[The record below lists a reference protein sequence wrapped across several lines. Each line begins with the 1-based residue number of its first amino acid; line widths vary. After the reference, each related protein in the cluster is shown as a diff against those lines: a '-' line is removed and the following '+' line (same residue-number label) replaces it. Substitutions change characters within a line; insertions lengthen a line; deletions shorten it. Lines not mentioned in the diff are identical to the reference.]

1 MRYTTRF
8 VAVAL
13 GAALALAGCG
23 SGGSSGEAET
33 GGTPPSVGA
42 TADFPVTVGDVT
54 LQAKP
59 TKIVALSPTAT
70 EVLFAIGAGSQVT
83 AVDDQSNFPAE
94 APKTDLS
101 AFQPNAEAIA
111 AKQPDLVV
119 LSNDMNNVVAQLE
132 QLKIPVYVAAAGK
145 TIDDTYQQITDIGTL
160 TGNKPAA
167 EDLAKRMRA
176 DIDKLVKDV
185 PQRTTKLTYYYELGP
200 ELYSL
205 TSKTFVG
212 SLFAQLG
219 LENIADPAD
228 ADGSKG
234 GYPQLSAEALVKADP
249 DLIFLADTVCCQQ
262 NADTVKARPGWS
274 GITAVKT
281 GQIVGLNDDIA
292 SRWGPR
298 TVDLL
303 RQIVDAVS
311 KVPA

>member
-1 MRYTTRF
+1 MRYKARIL
-8 VAVAL
+8 AAAL
-13 GAALALAGCG
+13 GAALLLAGCG
-23 SGGSSGEAET
+23 DGGSTEN
-33 GGTPPSVGA
+33 GGTPPDTNVSA
-42 TADFPVTVGDVT
+42 TAEFPVTVGDLTVAT
-54 LQAKP
+54 KP
-59 TKIVALSPTAT
+59 TKIVVLSPTAT
-70 EVLFAIGAGSQVT
+70 EVLFAIGAGPQVV
-83 AVDDQSNFPAE
+83 AVDDQSNFPAN
-94 APKTDLS
+94 APKSELS

-111 AKQPDLVV
+111 GKSPDLVV
-119 LSNDMNNVVAQLE
+119 LSNDMNNVVAQLR
-132 QLKIPVYVAAAGK
+132 QLKIPVYVAPAGK
-145 TIDDTYQQITDIGTL
+145 TLDDTYKQITDIGAL
-160 TGNKPAA
+160 TGNRPAA
-167 EDLAKRMRA
+167 EDLAKQMRT
-176 DIDKLVKDV
+176 DVDKLVKDV
-185 PQRTTKLTYYYELGP
+185 PQRSTKLTYYYELGP

-234 GYPQLSAEALVKADP
+234 GYPQLSAESLVKADP

-281 GQIVGLNDDIA
+281 GQIVGLNDDVA

-303 RQIVDAVS
+303 RQIVDAVA

>member
-1 MRYTTRF
+1 MRYRVRF
-8 VAVAL
+8 VVAAAL

-23 SGGSSGEAET
+23 SGGGTEN
-33 GGTPPSVGA
+33 GGTPPTQTAGA
-42 TADFPVTVGDVT
+42 TADFPVTIGDLTVA
-54 LQAKP
+54 AKP

-70 EVLFAIGAGSQVT
+70 EVLFAIGAGSQVV

-94 APKTDLS
+94 APKSDLS

-111 AKQPDLVV
+111 EKQPDLVV
-119 LSNDMNNVVAQLE
+119 LSNDMNNVVAQLK
-132 QLKIPVYVAAAGK
+132 QLQIPVYVAAAGK
-145 TIDDTYQQITDIGTL
+145 TLDDTYQQITDIGAL
-160 TGNKPAA
+160 TGNRPAA
-167 EDLAKRMRA
+167 EDLAKRMREEV
-176 DIDKLVKDV
+176 DKLVADV
-185 PQRTTKLTYYYELGP
+185 PQRATKLTYYYELGP

-219 LENIADPAD
+219 LENVADPAD
-228 ADGSKG
+228 TDGSKG
-234 GYPQLSAEALVKADP
+234 GYPQLSAESLVKADP
-249 DLIFLADTVCCQQ
+249 DMIFLADTVCCKQ
-262 NADTVKARPGWS
+262 NAASVKARPGWS
-274 GITAVKT
+274 GITAVKS
-281 GQIVGLNDDIA
+281 GQIVELNDDIA

>member
-1 MRYTTRF
+1 MRYKARIL
-8 VAVAL
+8 AAAL
-13 GAALALAGCG
+13 GAALLLAGCG
-23 SGGSSGEAET
+23 DGGSTEN
-33 GGTPPSVGA
+33 GGTPPDTNVSA
-42 TADFPVTVGDVT
+42 TAEFPVTVGDLTVAT
-54 LQAKP
+54 KP
-59 TKIVALSPTAT
+59 TKIVVLSPTAT
-70 EVLFAIGAGSQVT
+70 EVLFAIGAGPQVV
-83 AVDDQSNFPAE
+83 AVDDQSNFPAN
-94 APKTDLS
+94 APKSELS

-111 AKQPDLVV
+111 GKSPDLVV
-119 LSNDMNNVVAQLE
+119 LSNDMNNVVAQLR
-132 QLKIPVYVAAAGK
+132 QLKIPVYVAPAGK
-145 TIDDTYQQITDIGTL
+145 TIDDTYKQITDIGAL
-160 TGNKPAA
+160 TGNRPAA
-167 EDLAKRMRA
+167 EDLAKQMRT
-176 DIDKLVKDV
+176 DVDKLVKDV
-185 PQRTTKLTYYYELGP
+185 PQRSTKLTYYYELGP

-234 GYPQLSAEALVKADP
+234 GYPQLSAESLVKADP

-274 GITAVKT
+274 GITAVKS

-303 RQIVDAVS
+303 RQIVDAVA

>member
-1 MRYTTRF
+1 MRYKARI
-8 VAVAL
+8 VAAAL
-13 GAALALAGCG
+13 GAALFLAGCG
-23 SGGSSGEAET
+23 DGGSTEN
-33 GGTPPSVGA
+33 GGTPADTNVSA
-42 TADFPVTVGDVT
+42 TAEFPVTVGDLTVT
-54 LQAKP
+54 TKP

-70 EVLFAIGAGSQVT
+70 EVLFAVGAGPQVV

-94 APKTDLS
+94 APKSELS

-111 AKQPDLVV
+111 GKSPDLVV
-119 LSNDMNNVVAQLE
+119 LSNDMNNVVAQLR
-132 QLKIPVYVAAAGK
+132 QLKIPVYVAPAGK
-145 TIDDTYQQITDIGTL
+145 TIDDTYKQITDIGAL
-160 TGNKPAA
+160 TGNRPAA
-167 EDLAKRMRA
+167 EDLAKQLR
-176 DIDKLVKDV
+176 DDVDKLVKDV
-185 PQRTTKLTYYYELGP
+185 PQRSTKLTYYYELGP

-234 GYPQLSAEALVKADP
+234 GYPQLSAESLVKADP

-262 NADTVKARPGWS
+262 NLDTVKARPGWS

>member
-1 MRYTTRF
+1 MRYKARIL
-8 VAVAL
+8 AAAL
-13 GAALALAGCG
+13 GAALLLAGCG
-23 SGGSSGEAET
+23 DGGSTEN
-33 GGTPPSVGA
+33 GGTPPDTNVSA
-42 TADFPVTVGDVT
+42 TAEFPVTVGDLTVAT
-54 LQAKP
+54 KP
-59 TKIVALSPTAT
+59 TKIVVLSPTAT
-70 EVLFAIGAGSQVT
+70 EVLFAIGAGPQVV
-83 AVDDQSNFPAE
+83 AVDDQSNFPAN
-94 APKTDLS
+94 APKSELS

-111 AKQPDLVV
+111 GKSPDLVV
-119 LSNDMNNVVAQLE
+119 LSNDMNNVVAQLR
-132 QLKIPVYVAAAGK
+132 QLKIPVYVAPAGK
-145 TIDDTYQQITDIGTL
+145 TLDDTYQQITDIGAL
-160 TGNKPAA
+160 TGNRPAA
-167 EDLAKRMRA
+167 EDLAKQMRT
-176 DIDKLVKDV
+176 DVDKLVKDV
-185 PQRTTKLTYYYELGP
+185 PQRSTKLTYYYELGP

-234 GYPQLSAEALVKADP
+234 GYPQLSAESLVKADP

-281 GQIVGLNDDIA
+281 GQIVGLNDDVA

-303 RQIVDAVS
+303 RQIVDAVA

>member
-1 MRYTTRF
+1 MRYQARI
-8 VAVAL
+8 VAAAL
-13 GAALALAGCG
+13 GAALLLAGCG
-23 SGGSSGEAET
+23 DGGSTEN
-33 GGTPPSVGA
+33 GGTPPDTNVSA
-42 TADFPVTVGDVT
+42 TPDFPVTVGDLTVAT
-54 LQAKP
+54 KP

-70 EVLFAIGAGSQVT
+70 EVLFAIGAGPQVV
-83 AVDDQSNFPAE
+83 AVDDQSNFPAN
-94 APKTDLS
+94 APKSDLS

-111 AKQPDLVV
+111 GKSPDLVV
-119 LSNDMNNVVAQLE
+119 LSNDMNNVVAQLR
-132 QLKIPVYVAAAGK
+132 QLKIPVYVAPAGK
-145 TIDDTYQQITDIGTL
+145 TLDDTYRQITDIGAL
-160 TGNKPAA
+160 TGNRPAA
-167 EDLAKRMRA
+167 EDLAKQMRT
-176 DIDKLVKDV
+176 DVDKLVKDV
-185 PQRTTKLTYYYELGP
+185 PQRSTKLTYYYELGP

-234 GYPQLSAEALVKADP
+234 GYPQLSAESLVKADP

-262 NADTVKARPGWS
+262 NADSVKARPGWS
-274 GITAVKT
+274 GITAVKS

>member
-1 MRYTTRF
+1 MRYKARI
-8 VAVAL
+8 VAAAL
-13 GAALALAGCG
+13 GAALFLAGCG
-23 SGGSSGEAET
+23 DGGSTEN
-33 GGTPPSVGA
+33 GGTPADTNVSA
-42 TADFPVTVGDVT
+42 TAEFPVTVGDLTVT
-54 LQAKP
+54 TKP

-70 EVLFAIGAGSQVT
+70 EVLFAVGAGPQVV

-94 APKTDLS
+94 APKSELS

-111 AKQPDLVV
+111 GKSPDLVV
-119 LSNDMNNVVAQLE
+119 LSNDMNNVVAQLR
-132 QLKIPVYVAAAGK
+132 QLKIPVYVAPAGK
-145 TIDDTYQQITDIGTL
+145 TIDDTYKQITDIGAL
-160 TGNKPAA
+160 TGNRPAA
-167 EDLAKRMRA
+167 EDLAKQLRE
-176 DIDKLVKDV
+176 DVDKLVKDV
-185 PQRTTKLTYYYELGP
+185 PQRSTKLTYYYELGP

-234 GYPQLSAEALVKADP
+234 GYPQLSAESLVKADP

-262 NADTVKARPGWS
+262 NLDTVKARPGWS

>member
-1 MRYTTRF
+1 MRYPAKL
-8 VAVAL
+8 VAAAL
-13 GAALALAGCG
+13 GAALLLAGCG
-23 SGGSSGEAET
+23 DGGSTEN
-33 GGTPPSVGA
+33 GGTPPPQTASA
-42 TADFPVTVGDVT
+42 TPDFPVTVGDLTVAT
-54 LQAKP
+54 KP

-70 EVLFAIGAGSQVT
+70 EVLFAIGAGPQVI
-83 AVDDQSNFPAE
+83 AVDDQSNFPAD
-94 APKTDLS
+94 APKSDLS

-111 AKQPDLVV
+111 GKSPDLVV
-119 LSNDMNNVVAQLE
+119 LSNDMNNVVAQLR
-132 QLKIPVYVAAAGK
+132 QLKIPVYVAPAGK
-145 TIDDTYQQITDIGTL
+145 TIDDTYQQVTDIGAL
-160 TGNKPAA
+160 TGNRPAA
-167 EDLAKRMRA
+167 EDLAKKMQT
-176 DIDKLVKDV
+176 DVDQLVKSV
-185 PQRTTKLTYYYELGP
+185 PQRSTKLTYYYELGP

-234 GYPQLSAEALVKADP
+234 GYPQLSAESLVKADP

-262 NADTVKARPGWS
+262 TAATVKARPGWA
-274 GITAVKT
+274 GITAVKS

>member
-1 MRYTTRF
+1 MRYKARIL
-8 VAVAL
+8 AAAL
-13 GAALALAGCG
+13 GAALLLAGCG
-23 SGGSSGEAET
+23 DGGSTEN
-33 GGTPPSVGA
+33 GGTPPDTNVSA
-42 TADFPVTVGDVT
+42 TAEFPVTVGDLTVAT
-54 LQAKP
+54 KP
-59 TKIVALSPTAT
+59 TKIVVLSPTAT
-70 EVLFAIGAGSQVT
+70 EVLFAIGAGPQVV
-83 AVDDQSNFPAE
+83 AVDDQSNFPAN
-94 APKTDLS
+94 APKSELS

-111 AKQPDLVV
+111 GKSPDLVV
-119 LSNDMNNVVAQLE
+119 LSNDMNNVVAQLR
-132 QLKIPVYVAAAGK
+132 QLKIPVYVAPAGK
-145 TIDDTYQQITDIGTL
+145 TIDDTYKQITDIGAL
-160 TGNKPAA
+160 TGNRPAA
-167 EDLAKRMRA
+167 EDLAKQMRT
-176 DIDKLVKDV
+176 DVDKLVKDV
-185 PQRTTKLTYYYELGP
+185 PQRSTKLTYYYELGP

-234 GYPQLSAEALVKADP
+234 GYPQLSAESLVKADP

-262 NADTVKARPGWS
+262 NADTVNARPGWS
-274 GITAVKT
+274 GITAVKS

-303 RQIVDAVS
+303 RQIVDAVA

>member
-1 MRYTTRF
+1 MRYPARF
-8 VAVAL
+8 LAVAL
-13 GAALALAGCG
+13 GVALALSGCG
-23 SGGSSGEAET
+23 SGGSTEN
-33 GGTPPSVGA
+33 GGTPPNTNVSA
-42 TADFPVTVGDVT
+42 TPDFPVTVGDLTVA
-54 LQAKP
+54 AKP

-70 EVLFAIGAGSQVT
+70 EVLFAVGAGPQVV
-83 AVDDQSNFPAE
+83 AVDDQSNFPAD
-94 APKTDLS
+94 APKSDLS

-111 AKQPDLVV
+111 EQNPDLVV
-119 LSNDMNNVVAQLE
+119 LSNDMNNVVAQLT
-132 QLKIPVYVAAAGK
+132 QLKVPVYVAPAGK
-145 TIDDTYQQITDIGTL
+145 TLDDTYRQITDIGAL
-160 TGNKPAA
+160 TGNRPAA
-167 EDLAKRMRA
+167 EDLAKRMRE
-176 DIDKLVKDV
+176 DVDKLVKDV
-185 PQRTTKLTYYYELGP
+185 PPRSTKLTYYYELGP

-219 LENIADPAD
+219 LENVADAAD

-234 GYPQLSAEALVKADP
+234 GYPQLSAESLVKADP

>member
-1 MRYTTRF
+1 MRYQVRF
-8 VAVAL
+8 VAVAAL

-23 SGGSSGEAET
+23 SGGGTEN
-33 GGTPPSVGA
+33 GGTPPSQDVGA
-42 TADFPVTVGDVT
+42 TADFPVTIGSTTVA
-54 LQAKP
+54 AKP

-70 EVLFAIGAGSQVT
+70 EVLFAIGAGQQVK

-94 APKTDLS
+94 APKSALS
-101 AFQPNAEAIA
+101 GFQPNAEAIA
-111 AKQPDLVV
+111 EQEPDLVV
-119 LSNDMNNVVAQLE
+119 LSNDTNNVVAQLT

-145 TIDDTYQQITDIGTL
+145 TIDDTYRQITDIGAL

-167 EDLAKRMRA
+167 EDLAKRMRE
-176 DIDKLVKDV
+176 DVDKLVADV
-185 PQRTTKLTYYYELGP
+185 PKRATKLTYYYELGP

-212 SLFAQLG
+212 SLFDQLG
-219 LENIADPAD
+219 LENVADAAD

-234 GYPQLSAEALVKADP
+234 GYPQLSAESLVKADP

-262 NADTVKARPGWS
+262 SAATVSARPGWA

-281 GQIVGLNDDIA
+281 GQIVPLNDDIA

>member
-1 MRYTTRF
+1 MRYQARI
-8 VAVAL
+8 VAAAL
-13 GAALALAGCG
+13 GAALLLAGCG
-23 SGGSSGEAET
+23 DGGSTEN
-33 GGTPPSVGA
+33 GGTPPDTNVSA
-42 TADFPVTVGDVT
+42 TAEFPVTVGDLTVAT
-54 LQAKP
+54 KP
-59 TKIVALSPTAT
+59 TKIVVLSPTAT
-70 EVLFAIGAGSQVT
+70 EVLFAIGAGPQVV
-83 AVDDQSNFPAE
+83 AVDDQSNFPAN
-94 APKTDLS
+94 APKSELS

-111 AKQPDLVV
+111 GKSPDLVV
-119 LSNDMNNVVAQLE
+119 LSNDMNNVVAQLR
-132 QLKIPVYVAAAGK
+132 QLKIPVYVAPAGK
-145 TIDDTYQQITDIGTL
+145 TIDDTYKQITDIGAL
-160 TGNKPAA
+160 TGNRPAA
-167 EDLAKRMRA
+167 EDLAKQMRT
-176 DIDKLVKDV
+176 DLDQLVKNV
-185 PQRTTKLTYYYELGP
+185 PPRSTKLTYYYELGP
-200 ELYSL
+200 ELYSV

-234 GYPQLSAEALVKADP
+234 GYPQLSAESLVKADP

-262 NADTVKARPGWS
+262 TTATVKARPGWS